1 MNKPNSVSAKMIAQM
16 EGMIARLSLSE
27 EVKRNSELLNAA
39 ANKGATVMRHPG
51 FTLTIEDI
59 ERAFQMPVWKPEKD
73 TTR

>member
-39 ANKGATVMRHPG
+39 NKGATVMRHPG
-51 FTLTIEDI
+51 FALTIEDI